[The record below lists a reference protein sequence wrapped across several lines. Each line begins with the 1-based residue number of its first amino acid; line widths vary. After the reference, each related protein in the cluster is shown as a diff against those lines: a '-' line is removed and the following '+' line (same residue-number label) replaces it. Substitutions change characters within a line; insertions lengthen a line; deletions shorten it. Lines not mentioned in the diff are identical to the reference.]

1 MQVSLL
7 GKTFPVVMDT
17 VIVSILSIASFL
29 LLAFTMETMGDI
41 HTISRIDIMYVSTA
55 SFLFF
60 GTVGFTIVG
69 CRAPHPFWPHLM
81 RVGVGYWFILLLF
94 ILLTTDVKT
103 FVLWLITG
111 PFLITPVV
119 GLGGM
124 ASFVVKRLDRR

>member
-1 MQVSLL
+1 MLS
-7 GKTFPVVMDT
+7 KTFPIVMDT
-17 VIVSILSIASFL
+17 GIVSILTIASFL
-29 LLAFTMETMGDI
+29 LLAFTMETIGGI
-41 HTISRIDIMYVSTA
+41 HAIPRIDITSISTA
-55 SFLFF
+55 GFLFF

-81 RVGVGYWFILLLF
+81 RVAVGYWFILLLF
-94 ILLTTDVKT
+94 ILLTTDVEI

-124 ASFVVKRLDRR
+124 ASFVVIHLDQRST